1 MGGQGPAGR
10 PRRNFSPADVSFRP
24 GISVSPK
31 RNGGASKSTPV
42 SALSAQPSGP
52 THARVFGG
60 ISAKQGHYLHH
71 RSASSSIIPF
81 RRLLPR
87 CWLCWLCRLH
97 LPSGSLL
104 LLPIEYSCAFAAAT
118 LIKMGAALDDWLL
131 IRFHRRQQE
140 ALYPSSLS
148 TSYPLG
154 PGVLVV
160 FALWNSICRLRP
172 QLWPLSRISTAA
184 LRAGL
189 PGRHSDRRPG
199 MASDRLRHRLDSLLG
214 YRFWHHLRHTASAL
228 GTTLCVAT
236 AVASTIAEH
245 AARRAW
251 DGHRTECV

>member
-1 MGGQGPAGR
+1 MR
-10 PRRNFSPADVSFRP
+10 PYPTSS
-24 GISVSPK
+24 
-31 RNGGASKSTPV
+31 NGGAGPCWAPPAKLFAGRRFVPPRHLCLAETKWRRLQEHPSK
-42 SALSAQPSGP
+42 LSRHSRQGLP

-87 CWLCWLCRLH
+87 CRLCWLCRLH

-118 LIKMGAALDDWLL
+118 LMKMGAALNDWLL

-154 PGVLVV
+154 PGVLDSWSSLHFGTPFVV
-160 FALWNSICRLRP
+160 
-172 QLWPLSRISTAA
+172 
-184 LRAGL
+184 
-189 PGRHSDRRPG
+189 
-199 MASDRLRHRLDSLLG
+199 
-214 YRFWHHLRHTASAL
+214 
-228 GTTLCVAT
+228 
-236 AVASTIAEH
+236 
-245 AARRAW
+245 
-251 DGHRTECV
+251 